1 MQRLSSC
8 YDLSVTTTLQGIR
21 IVSTAVNIP
30 GPVAASILR
39 DMGAII
45 VKVEPPNGD
54 PLAKMAAPWYA
65 ALSAG
70 MQVMRLD
77 LKSEHGRTQMDG
89 ILTTTDVLLTSSR
102 PSSLER
108 LGLAWRDVHSR
119 HRRMCSVA
127 IVGYAPPREDLA
139 GHDLT
144 YQANVGLVT
153 PPAMPRTLIA
163 DVGGAQRAVIAA
175 LELLFARERT
185 GEGGYAEVSL
195 ADCARLFAEPVRHGL
210 SESTG
215 LLGGADAAYN
225 LYPTRDGWVAIAA
238 LEPQFRTAL
247 ARELGVPIADRDVLA
262 RVLSDRSALEWERW
276 AIPLGLPI
284 AAVQGSG

>member
-1 MQRLSSC
+1 M
-8 YDLSVTTTLQGIR
+8 TTTLQGVR

-54 PLAKMAAPWYA
+54 PLSMMASRWYA
-65 ALSAG
+65 ELSAG
-70 MQVMRLD
+70 MEVKRLD
-77 LKSEHGRTQMDG
+77 LKSESGRAQMDEM
-89 ILTTTDVLLTSSR
+89 LTSSDLLLTSSR

-119 HRRMCSVA
+119 HPRLCSVA
-127 IVGYAPPREDLA
+127 IVGYAAPGEDVA

-144 YQANVGLVT
+144 YQANVGLVM

-163 DVGGAQRAVIAA
+163 DLGGAQRAVIAA

-185 GEGGYAEVSL
+185 GEGGCVQVSL
-195 ADCARLFAEPVRHGL
+195 AESARLFAEPVRHGL

-215 LLGGADAAYN
+215 VLGGADAAYN
-225 LYPTRDGWVAIAA
+225 LYAASDGWVAVAA
-238 LEPQFRTAL
+238 LEPQFRSAL
-247 ARELGVPIADRDVLA
+247 ARELGVIVDDREALA
-262 RVLSDRSALEWERW
+262 RVLRERSAQDWERW
-276 AIPLGLPI
+276 GIARGLPI
-284 AAVQGSG
+284 AAVPS